1 MTVVNKQV
9 ANWLAIH
16 THWISFIFGI
26 YHVTGI
32 IAHEKVAYEQTKH
45 SEENRRHM
53 KHENNK

>member
-32 IAHEKVAYEQTKH
+32 IAHEKVVYVETKQ
-45 SEENRRHM
+45 SEENRHPMNHRTD
-53 KHENNK
+53 